1 MENETKRPDD
11 KAWADELF
19 FLENAPDG
27 MMRTA
32 AIRAVAAEAE
42 RARKSEAAALALNAE
57 LVEALEATMVPGA
70 ADKLRHASESCP
82 GVYGCACKGWCIETR
97 ELVARARRSASEG
110 GAGA

>member
-57 LVEALEATMVPGA
+57 LVEALTMA
-70 ADKLRHASESCP
+70 QIAMSSHASAE
-82 GVYGCACKGWCIETR
+82 VAARVEHA
-97 ELVARARRSASEG
+97 LARARRSASEG
-110 GAGA
+110 GADT